1 MKRNMNE
8 EQLRKLSNVDLYD
21 EFVDAQQPDDWD
33 GCFTRSGE
41 RYAALTKK
49 VFEERL
55 TKLGFFESLNP

>member
-1 MKRNMNE
+1 MTKEENNE
-8 EQLRKLSNVDLYD
+8 MIHK
-21 EFVDAQQPDDWD
+21 FMGHDWD